1 MKLTSARRRF
11 AFAAMHI
18 IFAGALIAL
27 PVRASSSQE
36 TQPPQHEP
44 TMRSEEHKTE
54 EAPDPLQGPAAK
66 ILRWLNFGIVVVAIG
81 YVVIK
86 KGRPAFRAH
95 ANDISA
101 GISSAAAAKA
111 EADAQLRN
119 AEAGFAR
126 LPQDSA
132 AMRETATRE
141 FATESQHLREG
152 TVREVTRIEMAAK
165 AEVSAAQRAARLEL
179 REVAARLAAARAA
192 EIVGQQITPAQ
203 RAALVQKFVDGLP
216 TAQQSGGVN

>member
-1 MKLTSARRRF
+1 MKSARRRF
-11 AFAAMHI
+11 AFGVLN
-18 IFAGALIAL
+18 FVFLGALLVL
-27 PVRASSSQE
+27 PVRAQ
-36 TQPPQHEP
+36 QPKEP
-44 TMRSEEHKTE
+44 TMRSEEAKTE
-54 EAPDPLQGPAAK
+54 EAPDPLKGPAAK
-66 ILRWLNFGIVVVAIG
+66 LLRWLNFAIVVGVAG
-81 YVVIK
+81 YFIVK
-86 KGRPAFRAH
+86 KGGPATRAH
-95 ANDISA
+95 ANNISA

-111 EADAQLRN
+111 EADAQLRV

-141 FATESQHLREG
+141 FVTESEHLREG
-152 TVREVTRIEMAAK
+152 TDREVTRIEMAARS
-165 AEVSAAQRAARLEL
+165 EVNAAQRAARLEL

-216 TAQQSGGVN
+216 AAGADESRGVN

>member
-11 AFAAMHI
+11 AFAAMQI

-27 PVRASSSQE
+27 PLRAQE
-36 TQPPQHEP
+36 PPAP

-66 ILRWLNFGIVVVAIG
+66 ILRWLNFAIVVGVAG
-81 YVVIK
+81 YFIIK
-86 KGRPAFRAH
+86 KGGPAFRAH

-101 GISSAAAAKA
+101 GITSAAAAKA
-111 EADAQLRN
+111 EADTQLRA

-132 AMRETATRE
+132 AMRETATKE
-141 FATESQHLREG
+141 FVAESEHLREG
-152 TVREVTRIEMAAK
+152 TVREVTRIEHAATV
-165 AEVSAAQRAARLEL
+165 EVTAARRAARLEL
-179 REVAARLAAARAA
+179 REVAARLAAAQAA
-192 EIVGQQITPAQ
+192 ELVGSQITPAQ

>member
-1 MKLTSARRRF
+1 MIGARRKF
-11 AFAAMHI
+11 AFGVLNI
-18 IFAGALIAL
+18 VFLGALITL
-27 PVRASSSQE
+27 PVRAQ
-36 TQPPQHEP
+36 QPQEP

-66 ILRWLNFGIVVVAIG
+66 ILRWLNFAIVVGVAG
-81 YVVIK
+81 YFIIK
-86 KGRPAFRAH
+86 KGGPAFRAH

-111 EADAQLRN
+111 EADAQLRT

-132 AMRETATRE
+132 AMRDTATRE
-141 FATESQHLREG
+141 FATESEHLREG
-152 TVREVTRIEMAAK
+152 TEREVARIEHAAK
-165 AEVSAAQRAARLEL
+165 VEVVAAQRAARLEL
-179 REVAARLAAARAA
+179 REVAARLAATRAA
-192 EIVGQQITPAQ
+192 EIVGQQITPQQ

-216 TAQQSGGVN
+216 TAGAGESRGVN